1 MVKYIAIANQKGGV
15 GKTTTTLNLATALA
29 LQGFKVLAVDLD
41 SQGNLSHYLGFKCSP
56 DSYTINSLMYT
67 VANNQ
72 RITYDDFKACVY
84 HSEVNGIDYIP
95 ADISLAQA
103 EYYLINAMSRESVL
117 KWILQDNCKGYDY
130 VLIDCLPS
138 LGVLF
143 VNALAVSN
151 SVIIPVQTQE
161 FAMLGL
167 NELENLIAVTRERL
181 NPNLEIL
188 GVLPT
193 MTDNTRISK
202 EILAQLHEKYQGKVF
217 NTAIKRSVVALN
229 SVKEKSSLCLT
240 NNVLGEAYKELAVE
254 VIQRGD
260 VQC

>member
-1 MVKYIAIANQKGGV
+1 
-15 GKTTTTLNLATALA
+15 
-29 LQGFKVLAVDLD
+29 
-41 SQGNLSHYLGFKCSP
+41 
-56 DSYTINSLMYT
+56 
-67 VANNQ
+67 
-72 RITYDDFKACVY
+72 
-84 HSEVNGIDYIP
+84 
-95 ADISLAQA
+95 
-103 EYYLINAMSRESVL
+103 
-117 KWILQDNCKGYDY
+117 
-130 VLIDCLPS
+130 
-138 LGVLF
+138 
-143 VNALAVSN
+143 
-151 SVIIPVQTQE
+151 
-161 FAMLGL
+161 MLGL

-260 VQC
+260 AQC